1 MRENKRVFFL
11 DAQSLVGKARSL
23 PKEQL
28 QGEQLWWAPTLHLN
42 ISFGWKCLPETK
54 QTNLYYLF
62 VSDEVEKLYIF
73 YLFLNYKFFIILATG
88 VSIL

>member
-1 MRENKRVFFL
+1 MRENKLECF
-11 DAQSLVGKARSL
+11 SLTRKAWLVR
-23 PKEQL
+23 PGAYL

-42 ISFGWKCLPETK
+42 ISFGWKCLPGAK

-73 YLFLNYKFFIILATG
+73 YLFLNYKFFIILATA